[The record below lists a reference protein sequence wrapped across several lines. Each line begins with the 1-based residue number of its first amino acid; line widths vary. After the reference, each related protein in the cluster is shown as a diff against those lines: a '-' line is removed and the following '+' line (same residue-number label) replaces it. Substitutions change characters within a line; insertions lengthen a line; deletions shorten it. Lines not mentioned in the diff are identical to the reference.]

1 MEQKKSLLDRVVFP
15 LRKKKIL
22 WRLILLYAVICVL
35 PILLFG
41 TVYQALYTRE
51 LKNKTSENT
60 CQLLSM
66 LTDRHND
73 LVDRL
78 VDISIKISTY
88 DPVQRLLLEETQLSS
103 YEKNILSQE
112 IGDEIEKNLLIS
124 PMVKSVV
131 LTDAS
136 GGILYSMGY
145 ESFTAESL
153 EQALKK
159 AEETWPLECVTAL
172 QNSDMVLV
180 HAVSRADYTGG
191 HLGYLVLLIDE
202 RLFAQNTYRQL
213 YSQEQGEICL
223 LGDDGIVVS
232 SYDPRL
238 PVGQTVPELGLLE
251 TIRQAYGQP
260 TPYFTFELEGEL
272 YHGSFFYNSKT
283 RWYAVSLVRDSYL
296 MKDMARFH
304 QLIRLLSLLCILFGC
319 LGLVIVSASIVRPV
333 TRLVQ
338 YCKGVAERSGPRSI
352 ADNGGDELGYLTREV
367 SNMVRT
373 IDEYNAKDIQN
384 SIDRKNLEIQMLQAQ
399 INPHFLFNT
408 LNSIKWIAVL
418 SRVPTVADS
427 LAALAGLLKNTIVNK
442 GEQIPLRE
450 ELENV
455 RNYALIQSLRYTER
469 FQMEYHIQPACEER
483 SVLKFLLQP
492 IVENAII
499 YGVEG
504 VDHVVVVQVTAALE
518 PGGMRLEIRD
528 DGAGFDVQTLQQPD
542 ARKKRLSGIGM
553 ANVRQRLQ
561 LAYGARAWMQVQS
574 APGQGTTV
582 TMWLP
587 DQEEKDNVQS
597 VDRG

>member
-1 MEQKKSLLDRVVFP
+1 MEKKSAFLDRVVLP

-22 WRLILLYAVICVL
+22 WRLILLYAVICVV

-41 TVYQALYTRE
+41 SVYQARYTKE

-73 LVDRL
+73 LIDRL
-78 VDISIKISTY
+78 VDISTKISTY
-88 DPVQRLLLEETQLSS
+88 DSVQRLLLGGGQLSS

-112 IGDEIEKNLLIS
+112 IGDQIEKNLLIS

-131 LTDAS
+131 LTDTA
-136 GGILYSMGY
+136 GNIQYSMGY
-145 ESFTAESL
+145 ETFTAESL
-153 EQALKK
+153 EPALAK

-172 QNSDMVLV
+172 PSSDMVLV
-180 HAVSRADYTGG
+180 HAVNQADYTGG
-191 HLGYLVLLIDE
+191 HLGFLVLLIDE
-202 RLFAQNTYRQL
+202 KLFAQNTYRQL
-213 YSQEQGEICL
+213 YAEEQGEICL
-223 LGDDGIVVS
+223 LGDDGVVVS

-238 PVGQTVPELGLLE
+238 PVGYTVPDPRLLE
-251 TIRQAYGQP
+251 EIQQEYGQP
-260 TPYFTFELEGEL
+260 VPYFTFELGDEL
-272 YHGSFFYNSKT
+272 YHVSFFYNSKT
-283 RWYAVSLVRDSYL
+283 RWYAVSMVRDSYL
-296 MKDMARFH
+296 MKELVRFNH
-304 QLIRLLSLLCILFGC
+304 FVRLLSLLCVLLGC
-319 LGLVIVSASIVRPV
+319 LGLIVVSASIVRPV
-333 TRLVQ
+333 TRLVR

-352 ADNGGDELGYLTREV
+352 VDDGEDELGYLTREV

-373 IDEYNAKDIQN
+373 IDDYNAKDIQN
-384 SIDRKNLEIQMLQAQ
+384 NIERKNLEIQMLQAQ

-427 LAALAGLLKNTIVNK
+427 LSALAGLLKNTIVNK

-469 FQMEYHIQPACEER
+469 FQMEYHIEQACENR
-483 SVLKFLLQP
+483 NVLKFLLQP

-504 VDHVVVVQVTAALE
+504 IDHVVVVQVRAEMET
-518 PGGMRLEIRD
+518 GGMRLEIRD
-528 DGAGFDVQTLQQPD
+528 DGAGFDVDALQQPD
-542 ARKKRLSGIGM
+542 VRKKRLSGIGM
-553 ANVRQRLQ
+553 ANVRQRIQ
-561 LAYGARAWMQVQS
+561 LAYGPNAWMKVQS
-574 APGQGTTV
+574 APGQGTIV

-587 DQEEKDNVQS
+587 DQEEKDDV
-597 VDRG
+597 